1 VPTAA
6 GQDSYPGPLIP
17 MLERI
22 RRSYAIPTEAAI
34 VAGTLLVW
42 QAARIP
48 LEGGVAQSLRH
59 AHEWL
64 AVHRALGL
72 SGVQSSVI
80 SLVHHPV
87 LIDAARWSYNNLH
100 IFVIFTFMIALR
112 AAAPARY
119 PGVRTAFVLLHIPA
133 LIAIGVFPLA
143 SPSWLPHPPA
153 WPGHIPSLS
162 GSLSSSLRNQT
173 AAVASEHFAYP
184 VLIAAGT
191 LWTARG
197 RPIAW
202 LVLLYPTWVFL
213 FIVGTG
219 HHYPLD
225 AVVGTLCLAF
235 GSTVAYVVHRSP
247 QPVGEAPA
255 LARRSV
261 GLALGYG
268 LLAGWVDGL
277 AQNRVHVVQ
286 PSLLTFA
293 APVAAAIAFAAAKQ
307 TRRPSSSPDNG
318 STREVS
324 DRREAELRDDPG
336 AWRERDG

>member
-1 VPTAA
+1 MQSAA
-6 GQDSYPGPLIP
+6 RAAQPRGPADP
-17 MLERI
+17 RMLERV
-22 RRSYAIPTEAAI
+22 RRSHAVPTEAAI
-34 VAGTLLVW
+34 VAGTLLIW

-48 LEGGVAQSLRH
+48 IEGGVAQSLRH
-59 AHEWL
+59 ARTWL
-64 AVHRALGL
+64 SLHRELDL
-72 SGVQSSVI
+72 SGVQNSVI

-100 IFVIFTFMIALR
+100 IFAIFTFMVALR

-119 PGVRTAFVLLHIPA
+119 PRVRTAFVLLHIPA
-133 LIAIGVFPLA
+133 LIAIGAFPLA
-143 SPSWLPHPPA
+143 PPSWLPHPPA

-162 GSLSSSLRNQT
+162 GSLSARLRNQT

-184 VLIAAGT
+184 ALIAAGT

-202 LVLLYPTWVFL
+202 PVLLYPTWVFL

-235 GSTVAYVVHRSP
+235 GFAVAYVLHRSLHP
-247 QPVGEAPA
+247 AGEAPA
-255 LARRSV
+255 PARRWV
-261 GLALGYG
+261 GLALGYC

-277 AQNRVHVVQ
+277 AQNRVHPVH
-286 PSLLTFA
+286 PSVLTFA
-293 APVAAAIAFAAAKQ
+293 APVAAAAAFAAVRH
-307 TRRPSSSPDNG
+307 TRRSRVTDNQ
-318 STREVS
+318 SIREAS
-324 DRREAELRDDPG
+324 DR
-336 AWRERDG
+336 